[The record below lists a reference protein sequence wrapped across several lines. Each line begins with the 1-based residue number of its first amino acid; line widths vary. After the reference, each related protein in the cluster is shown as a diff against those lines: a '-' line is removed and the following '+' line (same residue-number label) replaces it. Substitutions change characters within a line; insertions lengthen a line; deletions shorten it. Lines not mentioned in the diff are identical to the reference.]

1 MQEEVLLLLQEKF
14 ENVYALVDK
23 VSEQEALILDAMNRQ
38 DKRSMEIVTAI
49 QDITET
55 TDKVKNESSQML
67 KSGDLVA
74 KNMEDLTGITQ
85 IFTRS
90 VDEIAHDI
98 NQINNAVQNVNQI
111 TQKNEQNIELLHK
124 EVEKFR
130 N

>member
-1 MQEEVLLLLQEKF
+1 MTAVGSKTEQTF

-38 DKRSMEIVTAI
+38 DKRSLEIVTAI